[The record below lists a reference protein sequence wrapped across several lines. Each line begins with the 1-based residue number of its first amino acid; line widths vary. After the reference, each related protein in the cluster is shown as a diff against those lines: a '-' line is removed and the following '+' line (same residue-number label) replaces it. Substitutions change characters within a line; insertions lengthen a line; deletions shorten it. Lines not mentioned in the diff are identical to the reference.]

1 MQGFS
6 DVIYRSAISK
16 IGGIDCFYAP
26 YIKVE
31 NESIKPKS
39 LADIAPEASDG
50 IVVVPQVMANKAAD
64 ILQVADAVKA
74 MGYTELNWN
83 LGCPFPMVA
92 KRRLGAGL
100 LPYPEVIDSVLTE
113 VEAQSD
119 VALTVKMRLGYLSA
133 DEIWPVLNAL
143 NNHRI
148 KEIIIHPRIGKQM
161 YNGEADRGI
170 LPTIIEKSAH
180 PVAYNGDIRTVEL
193 ARSLITENPTVS
205 HLMIG
210 RGLLCNPFLT
220 SQIKGTEPNKFIKR
234 NQLMNFVGA
243 IAEQQLDRLQGA
255 GHFLQKMTTYWEY
268 WSQMFAD
275 AHRALKTVKKCH
287 SIEEY
292 TDKVQDMVLGWEL
305 VI

>member
-16 IGGIDCFYAP
+16 IGGIDVFYAP
-26 YIKVE
+26 YIKTE

-39 LADIAPEASDG
+39 LADIEPGANEG
-50 IVVVPQVMANKAAD
+50 IVVVPQVMGNKAAD
-64 ILQVADAVKA
+64 ILQVAKAVKA
-74 MGYTELNWN
+74 LGYNELNWN

-100 LPYPEVIDSVLTE
+100 LPYPEIIDDILAE

-119 VALTVKMRLGYLSA
+119 VALSVKMRLGYLSA
-133 DEIWPVLNAL
+133 DEIWPVLDVL
-143 NNHRI
+143 NKHRI
-148 KEIIIHPRIGKQM
+148 KEIIVHPRIGKQM
-161 YNGEADRGI
+161 YNGSADKSI
-170 LPTIIEKSAH
+170 LPAIIGKSVH
-180 PVAYNGDIRTVEL
+180 PVAYNGDICTTEQ
-193 ARSLITENPTVS
+193 ANSLIAQNPTVS

-210 RGLLCNPFLT
+210 RGLLCNPFLAN
-220 SQIKGTEPNKFIKR
+220 QIKDTESNKFIR
-234 NQLMNFVGA
+234 RTQLLNFVGA
-243 IAEQQLDRLQGA
+243 IAEKQLDRLQGA

-275 AHRALKTVKKCH
+275 AHRAFKTIKKCRT
-287 SIEEY
+287 IEEY

-305 VI
+305 TI